1 MDTEVQSIKTDGS
14 EKLLHPIQVIKMGRL
29 KKKDPKMMKKLP
41 IKVDTPEFLVKMA
54 SGGVSDG

>member
-14 EKLLHPIQVIKMGRL
+14 EKLLHPIQVIMGRW

-54 SGGVSDG
+54 SGGVSEG